1 MTTESIQLESGL
13 DAAADSLYR
22 RYGAAARAFRRLEE
36 CGRGPGRH
44 SSGVRIRDQLRGI
57 GGRVDERTT
66 GACPAVPVDGPVSVS
81 VHRPNQDLVLMQVRG
96 DVDDAADLARRLT
109 AAATPGADAQ
119 VALDL
124 AGVTALSRAGL
135 DAILQAQ
142 ESLEAG
148 SLELL

>member
-1 MTTESIQLESGL
+1 
-13 DAAADSLYR
+13 
-22 RYGAAARAFRRLEE
+22 
-36 CGRGPGRH
+36 
-44 SSGVRIRDQLRGI
+44 
-57 GGRVDERTT
+57 VDERTT

-96 DVDDAADLARRLT
+96 DVDDAAAADLGRRLT

-142 ESLEAG
+142 ESLEVG